1 MDSIK
6 HIAQTKMIHFVVNNS
21 VTMLQDELSLLLTK
35 LPPEN
40 IKDDIKFKQTVL
52 AVTYSSINKR
62 FSKIVR
68 FIDNF
73 DQLFEQAMFY
83 LRDELLITKNKP
95 VTDISVEPSR
105 FCWALKRGFQKA
117 LFPH

>member
-21 VTMLQDELSLLLTK
+21 ASMLLNDLSLLLTK
-35 LPPEN
+35 LPPET
-40 IKDDIKFKQTVL
+40 IQDDDKFKQTVL
-52 AVTYSSINKR
+52 AVTQSSINKR
-62 FSKIVR
+62 FSGIVR

-83 LRDELLITKNKP
+83 LRDELLITKNNAIKN
-95 VTDISVEPSR
+95 TTIESSR
-105 FCWALKRGFQKA
+105 FSWALKRGFQKA
-117 LFPH
+117 LVTH